1 MFVIQLILITSI
13 LLQATSAVMALQLIK
28 ITNKYWAWI
37 SLACAVC
44 LMAIRRIISLQ
55 DLLIENNPESVN
67 FSAEIVALII
77 SALVL
82 TGIIK
87 IRPIL
92 KNLYAARENLEK
104 TNKKLNKEIEQR
116 KIIEKEAHLNEE
128 KFKSLVEASPVL
140 IWMSDTTA
148 NCTYFNQ
155 RWLDFR
161 GRTIE
166 EEKGMGWTKGLHE
179 EDKKQ
184 TIHKFLDSFKKRKSF
199 ELEYRLKNKDNE
211 FRWIYDIGN
220 PMYDQNNQFMGYIG
234 SCIDVTDRRE
244 MERALKESE
253 EKFRTIFENSPLG
266 IFRSTLQGK
275 FLEVNPALAQMLGYN
290 SPKEV
295 IDSIDNI
302 AEQIYVKNQK
312 REEFLNTVR
321 KENKV
326 QKFEDTYKRRDG
338 THFTANLLL
347 NKITD
352 SRGNIKYLEG
362 IVEDITEQKEAENK
376 LKKSEQQKSLI
387 LQSMSEKLL
396 YIDTDLRVQWTNK
409 AALEIIEKTEK
420 DIRNLYCYEI
430 WHNKNNPCENCPA
443 LKVLKTQ
450 KTESAV
456 ISLKDRV
463 FNIHAY
469 PVIEN
474 EQIVGI
480 LEVGEDITEQKKA
493 EDELKKSEKKFR
505 MFFNENNAV
514 KLIINPK
521 TGAILTANKSAK
533 NYYGYEDLE
542 SRFIQDINQLSKK
555 EVVQEMENA
564 FRRRKNFFN
573 FKHKLANGEIRHVE
587 VHSTPLKIDENQYL
601 YSIIHDITDRIKAEK
616 ALKQSEQKFKKIV
629 NTIPQFVSYVDKD
642 LVYRF
647 VNKTYLDRFN
657 MKEKDIVGKKLVD
670 IIGKKS
676 FEKAKPRLEQV
687 LKGERVHYKEYFR
700 YPNKMSAHMEG
711 TLIPEFDINGKVQG
725 YYAILSDV
733 THHMIN
739 QQLLEI
745 SKNRLRGFSEH
756 QQNILE
762 RERSYIAREIHD
774 ELGQN
779 LTAIRMGL
787 SMIKQQISRKE
798 RNLFSKVQE
807 LSHITQTTLAKIKKL
822 STELRPQ
829 LIDDMGLIAAIEWYV
844 SNFEKRSGIAC
855 HLEIPDEEKEI
866 PKDKAIHIYRI
877 VQEGLTNVY
886 KHADADSV
894 EVIIETRKNELTLE
908 LKDNGKGIEEKDSN
922 KMNSLGIIG
931 MEERVNLMEGE
942 FNIQGSKM
950 GTIIQIKI
958 PL

>member
-1 MFVIQLILITSI
+1 
-13 LLQATSAVMALQLIK
+13 
-28 ITNKYWAWI
+28 
-37 SLACAVC
+37 
-44 LMAIRRIISLQ
+44 MAIRRIISLQ
-55 DLLIENNPESVN
+55 DLLIENTTESVN
-67 FSAEIVALII
+67 LSAEIVALII

-82 TGIIK
+82 TGIVK

-92 KNLYAARENLEK
+92 KNLYAAKKNLEN

-116 KIIEKEAHLNEE
+116 KIIEKEAHINEE

-161 GRTIE
+161 GQTLE

-179 EDKKQ
+179 EDKEQ

-199 ELEYRLKNKDNE
+199 ELEYRLRNKDHE

-234 SCIDVTDRRE
+234 SCIDVTERRE
-244 MERALKESE
+244 IEKALKESE

-290 SPKEV
+290 TPKEV
-295 IDSIDNI
+295 IESIDDI
-302 AEQIYVKNQK
+302 AEQIYVKTRRRK
-312 REEFLNTVR
+312 EFLNTVH

-326 QKFEDTYKRRDG
+326 QKFENIYKRRNG

-352 SRGNIKYLEG
+352 SKGNIKYLEG
-362 IVEDITEQKEAENK
+362 IVEDITEQKEAEDK
-376 LKKSEQQKSLI
+376 LKRSEQQKSLI
-387 LQSMSEKLL
+387 LQSMREKLL
-396 YIDTDLRVQWTNK
+396 YIDTDLRIKWTNK
-409 AALEIIEKTEK
+409 AALEIINKKEEEIK
-420 DIRNLYCYEI
+420 DLYCYEI
-430 WHNKNNPCENCPA
+430 WHNKNTPCENCPA

-450 KTESAV
+450 KTESSV
-456 ISLKDRV
+456 IQLEERI

-474 EQIVGI
+474 EQIIGI

-521 TGAILTANKSAK
+521 TGAILAGNKSAK
-533 NYYGYEDLE
+533 KFYGDNNLE
-542 SRFIQDINQLSKK
+542 SKYIQDINQLSQQ
-555 EVVQEMENA
+555 EVEQEMKRA
-564 FRRRKNFFN
+564 FHREKNYFY

-587 VHSTPLKIDENQYL
+587 VHSTPLEIDENQYL
-601 YSIIHDITDRIKAEK
+601 YSIIHDITDRIKAEEAVK
-616 ALKQSEQKFKKIV
+616 LSEQKFKKIV

-670 IIGKKS
+670 IIGKQS
-676 FEKAKPRLEQV
+676 FEKAKPRLEKV
-687 LKGERVHYKEYFR
+687 LNGERIHYKEYFK
-700 YPNKMSAHMEG
+700 YPNKMSAHMEA
-711 TLIPEFDINGKVQG
+711 TLIPEFDTNGKVQG

-745 SKNRLRGFSEH
+745 SRNRLRGFSEH

-787 SMIKQQISRKE
+787 SMLKQQISRKE

-829 LIDDMGLIAAIEWYV
+829 LIDDMGLVAAIEWYAN
-844 SNFEKRSGIAC
+844 NFEKRSGIDC
-855 HLEIPDEEKEI
+855 HLEIPDEETEI

-886 KHADADSV
+886 KHADADYV
-894 EVIIETRKNELTLE
+894 ELIIRMSKNELFLE
-908 LKDNGKGIEEKDSN
+908 LKDNGKGIKEKDSN
-922 KMNSLGIIG
+922 KSNSLGIIG

-942 FNIQGSKM
+942 FNIQGSKV

-958 PL
+958 PV